1 MRHNSSTAP
10 NDVDCSGWALELS
23 NTRGYDAAFPRLNR
37 VHMVEDCSLR
47 PFDKY
52 KVPDLVRD
60 AFADAGVELIV
71 TFKVIESVD
80 DWISPVLR

>member
-1 MRHNSSTAP
+1 
-10 NDVDCSGWALELS
+10 
-23 NTRGYDAAFPRLNR
+23 
-37 VHMVEDCSLR
+37 MVEDCSLR

-60 AFADAGVELIV
+60 TFTDAGVELIV